1 MIDFLQ
7 SIPAHQWGVIFGIF
21 GLGFGINW
29 VRRLEKTQKP
39 RSSSQEAEL
48 SRERLHQMVELEE
61 GEALGSIENDFEQ
74 KLQAMERGE
83 LSLAELTSDLS
94 DPLPEGKEELLE
106 YIEKLRR
113 ENAVAEKKL
122 GSDYDGS
129 LESIFPGTSEN
140 MFPHDEEEGSSSD
153 QTQPGIG

>member
-1 MIDFLQ
+1 M
-7 SIPAHQWGVIFGIF
+7 
-21 GLGFGINW
+21 
-29 VRRLEKTQKP
+29 
-39 RSSSQEAEL
+39 
-48 SRERLHQMVELEE
+48 
-61 GEALGSIENDFEQ
+61 
-74 KLQAMERGE
+74 
-83 LSLAELTSDLS
+83 AELTSDLS